1 MVTSNN
7 MLIGLGAIVLAVLFF
22 KKGGSSVESIF
33 RPMGGNIP
41 QENLPA
47 NTEISGLQK
56 ILAQA
61 QDIFKNTFK
70 APMLTKGL
78 TTGGKTFPCRGPNC
92 LGIFQA
98 KGTVSTFDPFTGA
111 RVALAGSSKFQQ
123 ITGFNFAAN
132 QARVT
137 QGNLFKFEL
146 SNIIKDLQGQIN
158 ILQSKTV

>member
-1 MVTSNN
+1 MVSSDNQ
-7 MLIGLGAIVLAVLFF
+7 LIGLVAIVLGFF
-22 KKGGSSVESIF
+22 VATRKGGSTVESIF
-33 RPMGGNIP
+33 RPVVQTGTGIQP
-41 QENLPA
+41 VDP
-47 NTEISGLQK
+47 EISGLQK
-56 ILAQA
+56 LLAQA

-98 KGTVSTFDPFTGA
+98 KGTVSTFDPFTGQ
-111 RVALAGSSKFQQ
+111 RIALAGSSKFQQ
-123 ITGFNFAAN
+123 ITGFNFASN

-146 SNIIKDLQGQIN
+146 GNIIKDLQGQIN
-158 ILQSKTV
+158 ILQSKSV